1 MAWSKHFLFT
11 VCSPCRFALIGWPSC
26 CRIKC
31 IKCLLVTTERP
42 LLAKT
47 YNNHMPYTVYSRA
60 LRGTVFL
67 IPLPPAPTGFLTIT
81 ARTRNVCVTV
91 PPAPA
96 VFMST
101 PARTRKYSD
110 SLCPHNN
117 RDPLILCL
125 LPSRREKHGVRK
137 ALLFRCFH
145 LVLMK

>member
-1 MAWSKHFLFT
+1 MFPYYVDRPT
-11 VCSPCRFALIGWPSC
+11 VCSHTHTRFPEPPALEHNNC
-26 CRIKC
+26 C
-31 IKCLLVTTERP
+31 VT
-42 LLAKT
+42 A
-47 YNNHMPYTVYSRA
+47 VWSRA
-60 LRGTVFL
+60 A
-67 IPLPPAPTGFLTIT
+67 PAGFLTIT

-110 SLCPHNN
+110 GLCPHNN